1 MKAVS
6 NIIGIKGGTVSF
18 DDIMGR
24 FVIVKR
30 VIQNIYVH
38 WDELNKMRNQRN
50 DYNDHLEG

>member
-1 MKAVS
+1 MKAVG

-30 VIQNIYVH
+30 IIQNDYVH